1 MVAFLLRE
9 AVSLVEQTRQIL
21 RHVHVAGR
29 ILQFRQLIKLFGQ
42 RLAQPIDVET
52 HLHQQRFDRPA
63 LLLKQ
68 RLHQMQGFDGRMV
81 ETNSNGLGIGERKL
95 QLAGQT
101 IDTHGC
107 SSSCEAGRRHDSR
120 HIRNLRDAA

>member
-81 ETNSNGLGIGERKL
+81 ETNSNGLGIGKRKL

-101 IDTHGC
+101 IDTHVITFLGK
-107 SSSCEAGRRHDSR
+107 AGRALETHS
-120 HIRNLRDAA
+120 NESLRDGP